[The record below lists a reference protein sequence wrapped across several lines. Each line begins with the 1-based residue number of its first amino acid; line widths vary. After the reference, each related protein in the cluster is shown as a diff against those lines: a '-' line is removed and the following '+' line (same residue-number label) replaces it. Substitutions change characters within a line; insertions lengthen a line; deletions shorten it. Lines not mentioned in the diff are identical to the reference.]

1 MTRLVLAS
9 ASPGRRKVLRQAGV
23 DPLIVVSGVDED
35 AVVAGLRP
43 DAAPAEVV
51 CALAAAK
58 ADRVAAELDGAVAAD
73 CVVLGCDSMLY
84 LDGEL
89 CGKPGSADAAAA
101 QWRRMGGRSGRL
113 HTGHCV
119 LRLEGGTLTRRD
131 VESACTTVRF
141 AVPTDADLLA
151 YIAGGEPLD
160 VAGGF
165 HPRRAGRLVRR
176 RHRGRP
182 VERDRRE
189 PAAAAVAAG
198 PGGAVGRVAVGRQPR
213 EPRDIILCDAP
224 RRVVAD
230 VYVSRRANGGS
241 RASSPWR

>member
-23 DPLIVVSGVDED
+23 DPLVVVSGVDED
-35 AVVAGLRP
+35 AVVAGLGP
-43 DAAPAEVV
+43 DAAPADVV

-101 QWRRMGGRSGRL
+101 QWHRMGGRSGRL
-113 HTGHCV
+113 HTGHCL
-119 LRLEGGTLTRRD
+119 LRLKDGVARREA
-131 VESACTTVRF
+131 ESACTTVRF
-141 AVPTDADLLA
+141 AAPTDADLRA
-151 YIAGGEPLD
+151 YVGSGEPLD

-165 HPRRAGRLVRR
+165 TLDGLGGWFVDGIEGDPSNVIGVSLPLLRSLLGRAGLS
-176 RHRGRP
+176 
-182 VERDRRE
+182 
-189 PAAAAVAAG
+189 VAALW
-198 PGGAVGRVAVGRQPR
+198 AANAANR
-213 EPRDIILCDAP
+213 ET
-224 RRVVAD
+224 
-230 VYVSRRANGGS
+230 
-241 RASSPWR
+241 